1 MKDLIKK
8 ILREEE
14 REKKLNAALKLM
26 EILIKGYEWEADK
39 NFLAL
44 YDKDEKFVI
53 FYIEQTINGA
63 KSGIHM
69 SVMNNL
75 QRYLNMTF
83 TEVIDF
89 ISEWCEK
96 AVGIYP
102 NMGVYQFRDSDGKEM
117 AKRFN

>member
-1 MKDLIKK
+1 
-8 ILREEE
+8 
-14 REKKLNAALKLM
+14 
-26 EILIKGYEWEADK
+26 
-39 NFLAL
+39 
-44 YDKDEKFVI
+44 
-53 FYIEQTINGA
+53 
-63 KSGIHM
+63 
-69 SVMNNL
+69 MNNL